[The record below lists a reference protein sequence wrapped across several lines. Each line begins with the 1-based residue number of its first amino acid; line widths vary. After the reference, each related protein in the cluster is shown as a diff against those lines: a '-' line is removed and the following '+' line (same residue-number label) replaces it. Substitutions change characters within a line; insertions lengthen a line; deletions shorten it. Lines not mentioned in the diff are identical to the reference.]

1 MKGFEEILKYIEKEN
16 KYRKIKENSTNKDNT
31 ENQEEKENAP
41 LSTKISQAR
50 AIEYIINYRLKRND
64 LPTGKIR
71 VLELQPARSQG
82 EITSSQV
89 LRWLGHE
96 MTVTCSSAQ
105 DSYPVENVLNGGD
118 NFWYSKFD
126 STPGRHYLQITF
138 ANPEDIDGF
147 IYRARP
153 KESEAGKGNMGVL
166 YKYRLEL
173 YDENNTL
180 IVSRDDTM
188 PISDTVNL
196 DRDRK
201 KIELVKT
208 YQKVKSMKLIFK
220 STFADDKINSN
231 IGKYASAREF
241 LPIFHDENTK
251 VEITTMT
258 TSEFV
263 GHIDDLNT
271 KYDMIY
277 LGDDAEDLNYSGNF
291 RPDKKVLY
299 YHVGGH
305 KLARYELQG
314 LMNHDYVTKGSQKT
328 VATVG
333 DEDSTTGTTIGSVRG
348 SGNDITKEIKNYTL
362 LKEL

>member
-1 MKGFEEILKYIEKEN
+1 M
-16 KYRKIKENSTNKDNT
+16 
-31 ENQEEKENAP
+31 
-41 LSTKISQAR
+41 
-50 AIEYIINYRLKRND
+50 
-64 LPTGKIR
+64 
-71 VLELQPARSQG
+71 
-82 EITSSQV
+82 
-89 LRWLGHE
+89 
-96 MTVTCSSAQ
+96 
-105 DSYPVENVLNGGD
+105 
-118 NFWYSKFD
+118 
-126 STPGRHYLQITF
+126 
-138 ANPEDIDGF
+138 
-147 IYRARP
+147 
-153 KESEAGKGNMGVL
+153 
-166 YKYRLEL
+166 
-173 YDENNTL
+173 
-180 IVSRDDTM
+180 
-188 PISDTVNL
+188 NL

-241 LPIFHDENTK
+241 LPFFHDENTK

-348 SGNDITKEIKNYTL
+348 SGNDITKEIKNKLVNFAKSGYPVVVAGNIYGENKKRYL
-362 LKEL
+362 QLW